1 MAIPFGYNF
10 TLILVVSIKFFYY
23 IFLCLSFAFLGKV
36 NSPCL
41 QLLRMVGA
49 FIGFTVHFFF
59 KIFPDFNEYYWHIRL
74 KNPWMG

>member
-1 MAIPFGYNF
+1 MATPFGYNF

-23 IFLCLSFAFLGKV
+23 IFLCLSLAFIGKV

-49 FIGFTVHFFF
+49 FIGFTVHF
-59 KIFPDFNEYYWHIRL
+59 ILQNFPRF
-74 KNPWMG
+74 